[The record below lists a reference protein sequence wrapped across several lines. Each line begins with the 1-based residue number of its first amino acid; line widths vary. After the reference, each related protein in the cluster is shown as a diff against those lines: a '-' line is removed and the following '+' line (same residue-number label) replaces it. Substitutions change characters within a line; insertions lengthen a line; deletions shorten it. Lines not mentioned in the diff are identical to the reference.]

1 MLNPRHGVRPEPSSS
16 SLEDRN
22 GWPAGEVQGETDGAT
37 TGQMPTDGV
46 SAPGER
52 LPFEAIVQQYQTR
65 IARYILRLVHDP
77 ELALDLTQDTFVSA
91 FRSIHNLRSDL
102 ALSAWLYRIATNI
115 AVQARRRN
123 ARIHWESLAGVENSS
138 IAATAA
144 PDGLVIDRESVTMAL
159 AQMPR
164 ERVACLLLHAKEG
177 FSYEEVAVIVGSTP
191 EAVRKRISRAK
202 EQFRAIYDA
211 SCEERLGRRSR

>member
-1 MLNPRHGVRPEPSSS
+1 M
-16 SLEDRN
+16 EDRN
-22 GWPAGEVQGETDGAT
+22 GWQFDEPRRDAMASTAGQASTDGNSPRAEHLAF
-37 TGQMPTDGV
+37 D
-46 SAPGER
+46 
-52 LPFEAIVQQYQTR
+52 AIVQQYQTR

-123 ARIHWESLAGVENSS
+123 ARIHWEPLTGVENSS

-164 ERVACLLLHAKEG
+164 DRVACLLLHAKEG
-177 FSYEEVAVIVGSTP
+177 FTYEEVAVIVGSTP
-191 EAVRKRISRAK
+191 EAVRKRIGRAK

-211 SCEERLGRRSR
+211 SCEERQGRRSR

>member
-1 MLNPRHGVRPEPSSS
+1 MAHVQHGVRAGPSSS
-16 SLEDRN
+16 SLADAHDR
-22 GWPAGEVQGETDGAT
+22 PADESESGGLA
-37 TGQMPTDGV
+37 PTAEQSLTVDA
-46 SAPGER
+46 SPPRDRIA
-52 LPFEAIVQQYQTR
+52 FEEIVRQYQAR

-91 FRSIHNLRSDL
+91 FRGIHNLRSDP

-138 IAATAA
+138 LAATAA
-144 PDGLVIDRESVTMAL
+144 PDGMVMDRESVSMAL

-177 FSYEEVAVIVGSTP
+177 FSYDEVATIVGSTP
-191 EAVRKRISRAK
+191 EAVRKRIGRAK

-211 SCEERLGRRSR
+211 ACEERQGRVTR

>member
-1 MLNPRHGVRPEPSSS
+1 
-16 SLEDRN
+16 LEDRT
-22 GWPAGEVQGETDGAT
+22 GWATDEPRRDDAPATA
-37 TGQMPTDGV
+37 GQAPADDVSPPT
-46 SAPGER
+46 ER
-52 LPFEAIVQQYQTR
+52 LAFELIVQQYQTR

-123 ARIHWESLAGVENSS
+123 ARIHWESLTGVENSS
-138 IAATAA
+138 IASTAA

-202 EQFRAIYDA
+202 EQFREIYDA
-211 SCEERLGRRSR
+211 ACEERQGRRSR

>member
-1 MLNPRHGVRPEPSSS
+1 MLNSQRDVRSKPVSA

-22 GWPAGEVQGETDGAT
+22 GWPADDPRSDVRAAVAGQAPLDETAP
-37 TGQMPTDGV
+37 PT
-46 SAPGER
+46 ER
-52 LPFEAIVQQYQTR
+52 LAFELIVQQYQTR

-123 ARIHWESLAGVENSS
+123 ARIHWESLTGVENSS
-138 IAATAA
+138 IASTAA

-211 SCEERLGRRSR
+211 SCEDRQGRRTR